1 MFYERPLNFREVYL
15 ILSAILVNYPVD
27 VHDVIVIMQI
37 YEIGANIGANIFIL
51 IYKVLFINIL
61 SITILYLSRRRS
73 RVRVPSI
80 PPQILVK
87 VPAKRGLFSRPY
99 FTPPVFNRKNSV
111 TGGGET
117 FHLHHIP
124 HRDTVRST
132 RIRQPEQS
140 PDVCFHP
147 DENRKHR
154 LLYKSCNDRK
164 YSIWCSNLPI
174 TFHIVSKLFI
184 KNESRIFIS
193 VKVRSF

>member
-1 MFYERPLNFREVYL
+1 MTMMKLLNITSISLQKKSKINQTYPPSFQWRGYTERK
-15 ILSAILVNYPVD
+15 
-27 VHDVIVIMQI
+27 
-37 YEIGANIGANIFIL
+37 IFMKTEL
-51 IYKVLFINIL
+51 L
-61 SITILYLSRRRS
+61 
-73 RVRVPSI
+73 
-80 PPQILVK
+80 
-87 VPAKRGLFSRPY
+87 
-99 FTPPVFNRKNSV
+99 KNSL
-111 TGGGET
+111 GGYEPKVCVSTFGDET

>member
-1 MFYERPLNFREVYL
+1 MKFEDKAIAFLKSDSIAKLARYIYIWYICHKKEQRTLLQSQADISMKKCRPQIFWKPYNP
-15 ILSAILVNYPVD
+15 VN
-27 VHDVIVIMQI
+27 QQ
-37 YEIGANIGANIFIL
+37 
-51 IYKVLFINIL
+51 VLLGIW
-61 SITILYLSRRRS
+61 
-73 RVRVPSI
+73 VPSI